1 MVGGVSCL
9 FIYLIFFF
17 WIGIK
22 EMAGFYL
29 SMREGERETDMFL
42 SLKIKGVGSLSL
54 KNNNNNK
61 KAVSRGVFY
70 CF

>member
-1 MVGGVSCL
+1 
-9 FIYLIFFF
+9 
-17 WIGIK
+17 
-22 EMAGFYL
+22 MAGFYL

-61 KAVSRGVFY
+61 KAVLRGVFY